1 MKQRIARASGQ
12 PRLSAE
18 RGIFL
23 LEALVAVAVFSVAL
37 VGLIALQSLS
47 VRHSLEAEDRLTASN
62 LANDIVAV
70 IWVQGTADSSAEITA
85 WENTVAAELPSG
97 EGEVTISGDV
107 VQVEITWEPV
117 WSESGDQARQ
127 YTTRAAVF

>member
-1 MKQRIARASGQ
+1 M
-12 PRLSAE
+12 
-18 RGIFL
+18 
-23 LEALVAVAVFSVAL
+23 FSVAL

-47 VRHSLEAEDRLTASN
+47 VRHSLEAEDRLIASN

-97 EGEVTISGDV
+97 EGEVTITGDT
-107 VQVEITWEPV
+107 VQVDITWVPV

-127 YTTRAAVF
+127 YSTRAAVF